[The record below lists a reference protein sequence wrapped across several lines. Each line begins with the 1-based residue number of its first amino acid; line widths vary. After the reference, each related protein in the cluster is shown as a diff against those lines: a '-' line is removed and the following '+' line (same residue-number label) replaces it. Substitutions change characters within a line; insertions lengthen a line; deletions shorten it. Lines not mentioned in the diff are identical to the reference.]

1 MAEQL
6 GLPKPQAGWQLI
18 ADITRMASPPTLVLD
33 GWTTRF
39 RSTSTRSRRNC
50 WSRSSRWRACYSR
63 PGNRIFCG
71 ASLPSPK
78 EHASSSWPRFSGL
91 MYRSSISTTTRT
103 PRTTSNSTWRGG
115 CAPKVVA
122 RCQCTSS
129 PPSWPG
135 SDSTRPPW
143 RRLPA
148 RRPSTPSACSPG
160 TLIIER
166 VWWTVNRTGP
176 RDWLS
181 LTPAQINVAVEWITA
196 PAWRQSKSLSR
207 RMKGNCWRTG
217 SERGTGRNPRARRG
231 GVVAERQRVTAEI
244 AELISRAPEHAR

>member
-6 GLPKPQAGWQLI
+6 GLPEPQAGWQLI
-18 ADITRMASPPTLVLD
+18 ADIT
-33 GWTTRF
+33 TR
-39 RSTSTRSRRNC
+39 
-50 WSRSSRWRACYSR
+50 
-63 PGNRIFCG
+63 
-71 ASLPSPK
+71 
-78 EHASSSWPRFSGL
+78 
-91 MYRSSISTTTRT
+91 
-103 PRTTSNSTWRGG
+103 RGG
-115 CAPKVVA
+115 
-122 RCQCTSS
+122 
-129 PPSWPG
+129 
-135 SDSTRPPW
+135 
-143 RRLPA
+143 RR
-148 RRPSTPSACSPG
+148 PSACSPG

-181 LTPAQINVAVEWITA
+181 LTPAQINVAVEWTTA

-244 AELISRAPEHAR
+244 AELISRAPEHARRLVTLPEILRWPTPT